1 MRFTTVILGCIVLIH
16 LGVQAQEVPNELIQ
30 LDEVAVNVT
39 DSDEVNETLA
49 MNITTELKPKTCNEM
64 LQNVVDQS
72 VNNVSS
78 FLPLKY
84 FIRKM

>member
-1 MRFTTVILGCIVLIH
+1 MFT
-16 LGVQAQEVPNELIQ
+16 VQGQEVPNELIQ

-72 VNNVSS
+72 VNNVS
-78 FLPLKY
+78 
-84 FIRKM
+84 

>member
-1 MRFTTVILGCIVLIH
+1 MSFTTVILGCIVLIH

-39 DSDEVNETLA
+39 DSNEVNETLA

-78 FLPLKY
+78 LLP
-84 FIRKM
+84 

>member
-1 MRFTTVILGCIVLIH
+1 MRFTTVILGWIVLIH
-16 LGVQAQEVPNELIQ
+16 LGIQAQEVPNELIQ

-39 DSDEVNETLA
+39 DSDEVNETPA

-78 FLPLKY
+78 LLP
-84 FIRKM
+84 

>member
-1 MRFTTVILGCIVLIH
+1 MRFTTIILGCIVLIH

-30 LDEVAVNVT
+30 LDEVA
-39 DSDEVNETLA
+39 VNETLA

>member
-78 FLPLKY
+78 LLP
-84 FIRKM
+84 

>member
-39 DSDEVNETLA
+39 DSNEVNETLA

-78 FLPLKY
+78 LLP
-84 FIRKM
+84 

>member
-72 VNNVSS
+72 VNDVSS

>member
-1 MRFTTVILGCIVLIH
+1 MFT
-16 LGVQAQEVPNELIQ
+16 VQGQEVPNELIQ
-30 LDEVAVNVT
+30 LDEVVVNVT
-39 DSDEVNETLA
+39 DSDEVNETQA

-72 VNNVSS
+72 VNDVSS